1 MSSKFEIKNNHNTT
15 YPAILP
21 SRPELSTKGKNAL
34 IAGGGSGI
42 GATLADSLAR
52 SGISNL
58 ALLGRNENSLAETK
72 RNIESSNPG
81 TKVWVYA
88 VDLLDAKK
96 LQASVQSFAVGIDG
110 KIDVLVANAG
120 YMSDL
125 DSITDSDPEEW
136 WKGFEINIRG
146 NFNLLQAFQPH
157 ASPKA
162 SVIHVSTI
170 AIHSSYMSNYSS
182 YRASKL
188 GAYKLFEYY
197 HRENPDFFVLQFHPG
212 VYCTPG
218 MGPKFI
224 EDMTKYNL
232 TYDDPVLAGDFLV
245 WALSEEAK
253 FLNGRFV
260 NANWDVDELMSKKA
274 ELEADRDLLTM
285 QLSV

>member
-1 MSSKFEIKNNHNTT
+1 MSSKFEIKNEHHTT
-15 YPAILP
+15 YTAISP
-21 SRPELSTKGKNAL
+21 KRPELSTKGKNAL

-42 GATLADSLAR
+42 GASLADSLAR
-52 SGISNL
+52 SGITNL
-58 ALLGRNENSLAETK
+58 ALLGRNEKSLAETK
-72 RNIESSNPG
+72 KNIETTNPD

-88 VDLLDAKK
+88 VDLLDAQK
-96 LQASVQSFAVGIDG
+96 LQASVQSFAASING
-110 KIDVLVANAG
+110 KIDILVANAG

-125 DSITDSDPEEW
+125 GLITDSDPEEW

-146 NFNLLQAFQPH
+146 NFNLLQSFQPH

-170 AIHSSYMSNYSS
+170 AIHSSYMSKYSS

-212 VYCTPG
+212 VYRTPG

-224 EDMTKYNL
+224 DDMAKYNL

-245 WALSEEAK
+245 WALSEDAR

-260 NANWDVDELMSKKA
+260 NANWDIDELMSKRA
-274 ELEADRDLLTM
+274 ELEADRNLLTM